1 MSFLAPA
8 FLVGLL
14 AIAVPVLIHLIQ
26 RERLRTVEFPSLM
39 FLRRIPYQS
48 VRRRRIRHWLLLAMR
63 VAALGLIV
71 AAFARPF
78 VRGRQAAAQSSSS
91 AREVVVLLDR
101 SYSMGY
107 GAHWDRARR
116 AAGDVVRSLAGT
128 DRVTLVLFGT
138 SAEMAVRS
146 TTDRAPV
153 LAAIESAQIGAGAT
167 RFGPALKLAQSVL
180 TESRLGH
187 REVVLVSDF
196 QRAGWKREDALN
208 LPPGTAFKP
217 ISVAE
222 PRTTN
227 VVLLATSLTRGSFA
241 GQERLTVAASLG
253 NRGSTPVHPSVS
265 LEVEG
270 RTVQTEEVDLGA
282 DGSGSVTFA
291 PITLPSQGTR
301 GTVRV
306 GKDLLTQD
314 NAAHFVAA
322 PAQSISTLIVERP
335 DAGRDASLYL
345 RRALGVGR
353 APVFD
358 LKVVSLNQL
367 RDDDWLGRQV
377 VVLNDVPLST
387 TLAARTRR
395 FVESGGGL
403 LAVFGDRASWPDE
416 GASALVGKIG
426 PSVDRV
432 SGQLGSLA
440 SLDYSHPVFEVFG
453 APRSGDFSVARF
465 FRYRGLTMADGAAVL
480 ARYDDGGVALA
491 ESTLGRG
498 RVMIWTSTLDN
509 SWNDLV
515 VKPVFLP
522 FAHLLVRHLA
532 HFEERPPF
540 SIVGQVVDLSAFGA
554 PSTPS
559 PARKAA
565 PAGKAFEMA
574 LTPSG
579 RRIALA
585 EGDHPGVLELTE
597 EGFYELHSQ
606 SDGSDRTV
614 SLAANV
620 DTAES
625 DLTSVDPQELAAA
638 LTGRGRSE
646 VPAAETAEQPEDME
660 RRQTFWWYLLLAGL
674 LLLAAETIVSNRLSR
689 RELELGYQAPVS
701 K

>member
-39 FLRRIPYQS
+39 FLRKIPYQS
-48 VRRRRIRHWLLLAMR
+48 VRRRRIRHWMLLAMR
-63 VAALGLIV
+63 IAALALIV

-78 VRGRQAAAQSSSS
+78 IRGRQAVAQSSST

-107 GAHWDRARR
+107 GTHWERARR
-116 AAGDVVRSLAGT
+116 AAADTVRGLGGA
-128 DRVTLVLFGT
+128 DRVSLVLFGT
-138 SAEMAVRS
+138 GAEMAVRS

-153 LAAIESAQIGAGAT
+153 VAAIDSAQVGAGGT

-180 TESRLGH
+180 AESRLAR
-187 REVVLVSDF
+187 REIVLVSDF
-196 QRAGWKREDALN
+196 QRSAWKREDAISLS
-208 LPPGTAFKP
+208 PGTSFKP
-217 ISVAE
+217 VSVAE
-222 PRTTN
+222 TPTSN
-227 VVLLATSLTRGSFA
+227 VVLLTTTLTRGSFA
-241 GQERLTVAASLG
+241 GQERVTVAAALS
-253 NRGSTPVHPSVS
+253 NHGSAPAHPAVT
-265 LEVEG
+265 LEIEG
-270 RTVQTEEVDLGA
+270 RTIQTEDVELAA

-291 PITLPSQGTR
+291 PVSLPAQGTR

-306 GKDLLTQD
+306 ASDLLSQD
-314 NAAHFVAA
+314 NTAHFVAA
-322 PAQSISTLIVERP
+322 PAQSIATLIVERP

-353 APVFD
+353 APVFET
-358 LKVVSLNQL
+358 KVVGVNQI
-367 RDDDWLGRQV
+367 REEDWLGRQV
-377 VVLNDVPLST
+377 VIFNDVPVTT
-387 TLAARTRR
+387 TLAARARR

-416 GASALVGKIG
+416 GGNALVGRLG
-426 PSVDRV
+426 APVDRV
-432 SGQLGSLA
+432 TGQLGSLA

-465 FRYRGLTMADGAAVL
+465 FRYRGMTMPDGASVL
-480 ARYDDGGVALA
+480 ARYDDGAVALGEA
-491 ESTLGRG
+491 TVGRG
-498 RVMIWTSTLDN
+498 RAMIWTSTLDN
-509 SWNDLV
+509 TWNDLV

-522 FAHLLVRHLA
+522 FAHLIVRHLA
-532 HFEERPPF
+532 RFEERPPF
-540 SIVGQVVDLSAFGA
+540 SVVGQVVDLSAIGSTA
-554 PSTPS
+554 PV
-559 PARKAA
+559 PAQVANAR
-565 PAGKAFEMA
+565 GRNFEMA

-579 RRIALA
+579 RRIALS
-585 EGDHPGVLELTE
+585 EGDHPGVIELTE

-606 SDGSDRTV
+606 AGGSDKSV

-625 DLTSVDPQELAAA
+625 DLTAIDPQELAAA

-646 VPAAETAEQPEDME
+646 VPAAAPPALPEDAE
-660 RRQTFWWYLLLAGL
+660 RRQTVWWYLLLAGL
-674 LLLAAETIVSNRLSR
+674 VLLAIETIVSNRLSR
-689 RELELGYQAPVS
+689 HELTLGYEAPVS
-701 K
+701 R